1 MDVVSYAESNKQL
14 VLKDIRAWH
23 ERMGLIASRMGS
35 SNLDFHLAQQQ
46 TFSVAF
52 DVCIFQYLIVPN
64 EAKGV
69 THNLLCLCARN
80 AAFL

>member
-52 DVCIFQYLIVPN
+52 DVCIF
-64 EAKGV
+64 
-69 THNLLCLCARN
+69 
-80 AAFL
+80 